1 MRGAERGFTLVEV
14 LVALAV
20 LLAVLAPLYD
30 LFALGARAGD
40 RAQDQGRAL
49 LAAQSFM
56 DMLLADPALA
66 AGERTE
72 EAGDGVARRAAIRPR
87 PDLAPPSGTGMA
99 LLPLEVTV
107 EVAWTEAGRTRQ
119 LSLTGLTLREAPP

>member
-1 MRGAERGFTLVEV
+1 MKAAERGFTLVEV

-56 DMLLADPALA
+56 DTLLADPALA
-66 AGERTE
+66 EGER
-72 EAGDGVARRAAIRPR
+72 AGDGEDGLSRRATVRTR
-87 PDLAPPSGTGMA
+87 PDLAPPGGTGMG

-119 LSLTGLTLREAPP
+119 LSLTGLTLRGAPE